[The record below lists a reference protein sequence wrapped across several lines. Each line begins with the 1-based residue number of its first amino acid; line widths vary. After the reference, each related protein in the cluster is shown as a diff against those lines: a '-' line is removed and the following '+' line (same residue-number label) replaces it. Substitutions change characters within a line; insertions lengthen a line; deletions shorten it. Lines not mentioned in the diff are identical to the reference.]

1 MTKIFVFTCLNREQ
15 DKVVDRPGSDIMADV
30 GKRLAWRWEGGES
43 GRWSWTDGCPVAGHI
58 RGAGGQ
64 ADSNRCSPP
73 SNLCLG
79 NQKHMALH
87 NGSSVVL

>member
-1 MTKIFVFTCLNREQ
+1 
-15 DKVVDRPGSDIMADV
+15 MADV
-30 GKRLAWRWEGGES
+30 GKGLAWRWEEGEGG
-43 GRWSWTDGCPVAGHI
+43 GGICTDGCPVAGHI

-73 SNLCLG
+73 SNLCLC
-79 NQKHMALH
+79 NQKHMAPH